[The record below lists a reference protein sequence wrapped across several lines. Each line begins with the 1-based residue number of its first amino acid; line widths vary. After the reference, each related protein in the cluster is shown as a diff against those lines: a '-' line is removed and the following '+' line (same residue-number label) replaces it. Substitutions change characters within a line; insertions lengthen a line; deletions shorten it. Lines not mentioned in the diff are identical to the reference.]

1 MTPVSTSL
9 PAAPATRFLI
19 LACVIIELLL
29 ILMPYGISQGLMFAL
44 SLIPA
49 RLTLMPSIGAV
60 TLVTSQFLHAGLFHL
75 LANMIFLWAIGRP
88 VEWIIGKW
96 RFVALFL
103 ATGVVGGIAQTLAEP
118 MSTIPV
124 VGASGGISGLLA
136 VYALLFSR
144 SRVSTRMLAGFR
156 VSGQVLRVLWFAVA
170 WIGIQLMIA
179 VVFNA
184 GAMGGVA
191 VWAHIGGFLAGLVL
205 AAPLLRRKTR
215 QG

>member
-1 MTPVSTSL
+1 MTPVAASL
-9 PAAPATRFLI
+9 PAAPATRYLI

-29 ILMPYGISQGLMFAL
+29 VLMPYGLSEGLLFEL

-49 RLTLMPSIGAV
+49 RLTLMPSAGAI

-75 LANMIFLWAIGRP
+75 LANMVFLWAIGRP
-88 VEWIIGKW
+88 VEWVIGSW
-96 RFVALFL
+96 RFIALYL

-136 VYALLFSR
+136 IYALLFSR
-144 SRVSTRMLAGFR
+144 SRVSTRMLAGIR
-156 VSGQVLRVLWFAVA
+156 VPGQVLRLLWFAVA

-179 VVFNA
+179 VVFNS

-191 VWAHIGGFLAGLVL
+191 IWAHIGGFLAGLVL
-205 AAPLLRRKTR
+205 AAPFIRRKR
-215 QG
+215 PES